1 LALNRTSIRYRWSSL
16 RCGSII
22 LPLMAFTAHR
32 QQAFTGKAPFPNTPP
47 ITVAVDVLSGNRPE
61 RPTHPSFTDDL
72 WDLTK
77 SCWAHDPG
85 QRPGISEIVVRLRTT
100 PAPQPDRGAALDG
113 TTLGSV
119 RQSSGELSSI
129 LPDRMMLSEAGRFV
143 LPIAPADGRVLP
155 TSAVLEARQD
165 LPICYRKRSGP
176 RRRVGRG

>member
-1 LALNRTSIRYRWSSL
+1 MVFA
-16 RCGSII
+16 
-22 LPLMAFTAHR
+22 AHR

-77 SCWAHDPG
+77 GCWAHDPG
-85 QRPGISEIVVRLRTT
+85 RRPGISEIVVRLRTT

-119 RQSSGELSSI
+119 RQSSGELS
-129 LPDRMMLSEAGRFV
+129 
-143 LPIAPADGRVLP
+143 
-155 TSAVLEARQD
+155 
-165 LPICYRKRSGP
+165 
-176 RRRVGRG
+176 